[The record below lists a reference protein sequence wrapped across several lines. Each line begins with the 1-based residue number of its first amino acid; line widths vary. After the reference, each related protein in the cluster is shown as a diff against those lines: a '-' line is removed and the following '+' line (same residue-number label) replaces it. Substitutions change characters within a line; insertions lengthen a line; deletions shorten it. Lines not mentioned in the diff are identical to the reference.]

1 MSDVVG
7 VWLQDWTGQRV
18 FGENGGR
25 DLPRVGLWWNWEVD
39 ESHYQNWT
47 GLISELASR
56 GIKVLTYINPLL
68 SNVSQRETP
77 YRHNYYR
84 EALEEGFAVR
94 NGDGTV
100 WTGYS
105 DSLLVDLSNPSAYQ
119 WMKNMIVNNMLATG
133 VCGWMCDFGETVP
146 ATGKTSQWGRSPR
159 LPLSLPR
166 DMGPT

>member
-1 MSDVVG
+1 M
-7 VWLQDWTGQRV
+7 
-18 FGENGGR
+18 
-25 DLPRVGLWWNWEVD
+25 
-39 ESHYQNWT
+39 
-47 GLISELASR
+47 
-56 GIKVLTYINPLL
+56 TYINPLL

-119 WMKNMIVNNMLATG
+119 WMKNMIVNVCCIKPLTCTEAIPISHLI
-133 VCGWMCDFGETVP
+133 VCG
-146 ATGKTSQWGRSPR
+146 S
-159 LPLSLPR
+159 
-166 DMGPT
+166 